1 MERHIVAGWG
11 LCDAYR
17 QLFDE
22 GLVTLIECDPQ
33 RNGVPAD
40 QNSMRPEQAWRTGRL
55 AQLKRKA
62 LAGWSTSRWCSEVP
76 CVFVE
81 PSMIEQLPALVGPVQ

>member
-1 MERHIVAGWG
+1 MKRHIVAGWG

-22 GLVTLIECDPQ
+22 GFVTLIECDPQ

-55 AQLKRKA
+55 AQMKRKVA
-62 LAGWSTSRWCSEVP
+62 LDNGTQAAKFSEASER
-76 CVFVE
+76 FSAE
-81 PSMIEQLPALVGPVQ
+81 